1 MAPLKSL
8 PIARTRA
15 GVLFSSLIFLS
26 ACAHAPAS
34 APSAG
39 TENKKPAQV
48 AESVSQYPVP
58 AMHTSIY
65 ATTLAN
71 GLTVYVVPRPDL
83 PLISFRIGIRAG
95 SAEDPAGKGGTAA
108 LAAGLLGKGTR
119 NHDAP
124 AIFRIV
130 DGTGGSLEA
139 SAGRDFTTVSGDSLS
154 TETPT
159 LLSLA
164 SEMVSSPTFP
174 PQEFDRE
181 KTSSMASLID
191 AESHPGPKGTNLFY
205 RLLFGHGPYGHPPSG
220 TSGSL
225 KGISRVDLSDFVA
238 AHYRPDRSLL
248 VLAGDLTPKEGLS
261 LARQYFGQWTSPEL
275 AARSSAPPRASAFS
289 PKPGVFLVDKPELR
303 QSTVFYGTPGIA
315 RQDPSFYNALVFN
328 MVLGA
333 TNTSTLNRVIRQ
345 KMGLVYYIHTGLDAE
360 RHPGP
365 FLVNFQTH
373 APNTKKVLTAMD
385 KVLAEAANSPPSP
398 EKVKAVKDQ
407 LVGGFPFLMN
417 TTSKL
422 ASLLLVV
429 WSDNL
434 GLTYFTDYPDQ
445 VSRVTP
451 ESALAAGQHLL
462 RDKPFVTVIVGP
474 RKTLEKAGIKGQSP
488 PASF

>member
-8 PIARTRA
+8 PTTRVLA
-15 GVLFSSLIFLS
+15 GLLFPSLIFLS

-39 TENKKPAQV
+39 TENKKPSQAL
-48 AESVSQYPVP
+48 ESVSQYPVP

-108 LAAGLLGKGTR
+108 LAASLLGKGTR

-164 SEMVSSPTFP
+164 SEMVASPTFP
-174 PQEFDRE
+174 QREFDV
-181 KTSSMASLID
+181 KKASTIASLID
-191 AESHPGPKGTNLFY
+191 AESHPGPKGTDLFY
-205 RLLFGHGPYGHPPSG
+205 RLLFGHGPYGHPPAG

-225 KGISRVDLSDFVA
+225 KGITRSDLAEFVA
-238 AHYRPDRSLL
+238 ARYRPDRSVLI
-248 VLAGDLTPKEGLS
+248 LAGNISPREGLD
-261 LARQYFGQWTSPEL
+261 LARRYFGSWAPQPVSSPAPHTRVAMTSP
-275 AARSSAPPRASAFS
+275 
-289 PKPGVFLVDKPELR
+289 KTGIFLVDKPELR

>member
-1 MAPLKSL
+1 MASLKSL
-8 PIARTRA
+8 ATTRTLA
-15 GVLFSSLIFLS
+15 GILLPSLALLS
-26 ACAHAPAS
+26 ACAHAPGPS
-34 APSAG
+34 PSAG
-39 TENKKPAQV
+39 TEKKNP
-48 AESVSQYPVP
+48 SLGTGTVSQYPVP
-58 AMHTSIY
+58 AMHTSIF
-65 ATTLAN
+65 ATTLSN
-71 GLTVYVVPRPDL
+71 GFTVYVIPRPDL

-95 SAEDPAGKGGTAA
+95 SAEDPPGKGGTAA
-108 LAAGLLGKGTR
+108 LTASLLGKGTR

-205 RLLFGHGPYGHPPSG
+205 RLLFGHGPYGHPPFG

-225 KGISRVDLSDFVA
+225 KGISRGDLSDFVS

-261 LARQYFGQWTSPEL
+261 LARKYFGQWTSPEL

>member
-1 MAPLKSL
+1 MASLKSL
-8 PIARTRA
+8 ATTRTLA
-15 GVLFSSLIFLS
+15 GILLPSLALLS

-34 APSAG
+34 SPSAG
-39 TENKKPAQV
+39 TEKKNPSLGAGT
-48 AESVSQYPVP
+48 VSQYPVP
-58 AMHTSIY
+58 AMHTSIF
-65 ATTLAN
+65 ATTLSN
-71 GLTVYVVPRPDL
+71 GFTVYVIPRPDL

-95 SAEDPAGKGGTAA
+95 SAEDPPGKGGTAA
-108 LAAGLLGKGTR
+108 LTASLLGKGTR

-164 SEMVSSPTFP
+164 AEMVASPTFP
-174 PQEFDRE
+174 PQEFDR
-181 KTSSMASLID
+181 KKASSMASLID

-205 RLLFGHGPYGHPPSG
+205 RLLFGHGPYGHPPTG

-225 KGISRVDLSDFVA
+225 AGVSRRDLSDFVG

-248 VLAGDLTPKEGLS
+248 VLAGNLTPKEGLA
-261 LARQYFGQWTSPEL
+261 LARKYFGRWAPQTAAPLSPHH
-275 AARSSAPPRASAFS
+275 RIMDFS

-328 MVLGA
+328 MILGG
-333 TNTSTLNRVIRQ
+333 TNTSTLNHVIRQ
-345 KMGLVYYIHTGLDAE
+345 KQGLVYYIHTGLDAE
-360 RHPGP
+360 RRPGP

-373 APNTKKVLTAMD
+373 APNTKKVITSMD
-385 KVLAEAANSPPSP
+385 KVLAAASNAPPSP
-398 EKVKAVKDQ
+398 EKVTAVKNE

-445 VSRVTP
+445 VNRVTP

-462 RDKPFVTVIVGP
+462 HDKPFVTVIVGP
-474 RKTLEKAGIKGQSP
+474 RKTLEKVGVKGQP
-488 PASF
+488 PPGSF